1 MTSLREFYASLVGLV
16 RCGYTSRSAADL
28 PIVKPI
34 QVQGEFSV
42 PIVRVI
48 LRVTATST
56 VVRATVTEIIAPV
69 VYTSSIP
76 GTIIVVSAFVES

>member
-1 MTSLREFYASLVGLV
+1 M
-16 RCGYTSRSAADL
+16 GYTSRSAADL
-28 PIVKPI
+28 PIVKPV

-48 LRVTATST
+48 PRVTATST
-56 VVRATVTEIIAPV
+56 VVPRATVIEIIAPV